1 MQKENL
7 FFFSFPSVSNLCK
20 APFCQFFPV
29 PVKVSFS
36 VPVIVPVSF
45 SLQKPCQSVRA
56 FPADP
61 EKYENF

>member
-20 APFCQFFPV
+20 APFRQFFPF
-29 PVKVSFS
+29 PLNF
-36 VPVIVPVSF
+36 PVPVSF

-56 FPADP
+56 FSPDP

>member
-20 APFCQFFPV
+20 APFRQYFPF
-29 PVKVSFS
+29 PLNFP

-56 FPADP
+56 FSPDP